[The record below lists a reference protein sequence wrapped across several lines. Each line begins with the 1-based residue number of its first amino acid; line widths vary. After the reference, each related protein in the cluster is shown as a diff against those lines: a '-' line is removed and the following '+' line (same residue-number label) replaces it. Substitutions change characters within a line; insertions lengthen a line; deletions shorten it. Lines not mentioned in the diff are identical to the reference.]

1 MATIDLKPTE
11 GMATAAKRALQWK
24 AEGKA
29 GGTRVGLARAN
40 QLAKRQVLSERTVLR
55 MYSFFSRHE
64 PDKNATGFNS
74 GEEGYPSNGRVAWDL
89 WGGDAGYSW
98 SRSKRDQIMNARE
111 GKSLL
116 LAHKGLEMDELA
128 TALKAAFAS
137 EYAFYLKAQN
147 FHWNV
152 EGEYFPQ
159 YHQLFGDIYGEVGG
173 SLDTFAENIRK
184 LDVKAPAAFQSL
196 NAQSIVAGQTG
207 DRDCHQMLQ
216 ELLQDSENMS
226 LLFANVY
233 ELAEGARKYGL
244 ANFLADRQDA
254 HDKHSW
260 MLRVTLREE
269 PELEEPESEDS
280 DA

>member
-1 MATIDLKPTE
+1 MADIDFTPTE
-11 GMATAAKRALQWK
+11 GMASAAKRALKWK
-24 AEGKA
+24 EEGKP

-40 QLAKRQVLSERTVLR
+40 QLAKRQKLTERTVLR

-64 PDKNATGFNS
+64 PDKQATGFNS
-74 GEEGYPSNGRVAWDL
+74 GEEGYPSKGRVAWDL

-98 SRSKRDQIMNARE
+98 SRTKRNQIMRARE
-111 GKSLL
+111 GKSIL
-116 LAHKGLEMDELA
+116 LAHKGIQMDELI
-128 TALKAAFAS
+128 TAMKAAFAS

-159 YHQLFGDIYGEVGG
+159 YHQLFGDIYNEVGG
-173 SLDTFAENIRK
+173 AIDAFAENIRK
-184 LDVKAPAAFQSL
+184 LDAKTPGSFMAL
-196 NAQSIVAGQTG
+196 NRDSIVGGQEG
-207 DRDCHQMLQ
+207 DLDCHEMLQ
-216 ELLQDSENMS
+216 QLLLDSENLS
-226 LLFANVY
+226 LMLANVY
-233 ELAEGARKYGL
+233 NKAEAARKYGI

-269 PELEEPESEDS
+269 PDLGESEEE
-280 DA
+280 